1 MRNKLMVG
9 IILWGLMALVQA
21 AGLAV
26 VLPTDALVVAIIMT
40 TAGTALTVWLVIEA
54 ETRRL
59 ERVED
64 HKNRLAARALRQ
76 FIDSY
81 PVKNGTQ
88 KVNEYRETLTEMAT
102 SAGIKFHDATGKSM
116 TEFKPNLTPSAHYVV
131 DDKGVHLSPGIQETT
146 LRPIDPAGNPFL
158 NYVEPSEDKGVVA
171 RQVTQNGDEIPMFG
185 FDLVRTEEVDKEEGG
200 EICKH
205 CYRTIRGAVHTE
217 GMYRGKMSCDPE
229 DTQEAYGLV
238 AEATGK
244 PCGMICTGHASNK
257 INPNK

>member
-1 MRNKLMVG
+1 MRNKFIVG
-9 IILWGLMALVQA
+9 FILWVLMALVQA
-21 AGLAV
+21 TGLII
-26 VLPTDALVVAIIMT
+26 VLPEDAWMVAIIMT

-59 ERVED
+59 ERIED

-88 KVNEYRETLTEMAT
+88 KVNKYRETLTEMAAY
-102 SAGIKFHDATGKSM
+102 AGIKFYDATGNSM
-116 TEFKPNLTPSAHYVV
+116 TQFKPNLTPSAHYVV

-158 NYVEPSEDKGVVA
+158 NYVEPSQDKEVFA
-171 RQVTQNGDEIPMFG
+171 RQVTQNGDEIPVFG
-185 FDLVRTEEVDKEEGG
+185 FDPVLTEDVEKEEVA

-205 CYRTIRGAVHTE
+205 CYRRIRGVVHIE
-217 GMYRGKMSCDPE
+217 GMYSGKMRCDPE
-229 DTQEAYGLV
+229 DSQAAYGLV

-244 PCGMICTGHASNK
+244 PCGVTCAGH
-257 INPNK
+257 P